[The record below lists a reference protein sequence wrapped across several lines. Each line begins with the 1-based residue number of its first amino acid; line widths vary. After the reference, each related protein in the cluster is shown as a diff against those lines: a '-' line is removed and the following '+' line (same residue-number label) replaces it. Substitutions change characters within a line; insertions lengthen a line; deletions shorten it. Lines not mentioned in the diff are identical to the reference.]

1 MKQTAKMSHI
11 LNVPA
16 SPHTPFDF
24 SLQSQF
30 FIWRLGEAR
39 VVAPGSHGS
48 CILWGV
54 CLGWRL
60 WTRSPEKHF
69 IYKTDLTAQFVCN
82 AEHSSHAPPLR
93 SCEPWLLLWCQLFH
107 RDLWNGSDEWGP
119 VRLHSLGGLESI
131 HLSVTL
137 PALTVT
143 NTMQAS
149 DNTPIHYKKEKRKKK
164 KKNRRDGKSYAC
176 HLSMLHSSTLLL

>member
-1 MKQTAKMSHI
+1 MEPGCQEQSWRWRGYLMKQTAKMNHI

-30 FIWRLGEAR
+30 FIWRLGEAQ

-54 CLGWRL
+54 RLGWRL

-82 AEHSSHAPPLR
+82 AEHSSHAPPPAVLWALITSLMPALPQRPLKWKWWMR
-93 SCEPWLLLWCQLFH
+93 SCQAPFPGWPWIHPLICYTASP
-107 RDLWNGSDEWGP
+107 DSDEHDAGIWQHP
-119 VRLHSLGGLESI
+119 YSLQKG
-131 HLSVTL
+131 
-137 PALTVT
+137 
-143 NTMQAS
+143 
-149 DNTPIHYKKEKRKKK
+149 KKK
-164 KKNRRDGKSYAC
+164 KKEKE
-176 HLSMLHSSTLLL
+176 